1 MNLQSEDKSNK
12 ALTVGSLNVL
22 GGMKSDELT
31 TIHTHLQTQDGVQS
45 RIIADMEKLYQSISA
60 DGVITAN
67 EKQMLKKE
75 LTIIETEYPIIVSKA
90 NTVKRPQVEIE
101 KYKEAFQKLY
111 HYIYRELK
119 VFDSMQT
126 ALEIERTTFNAIFAA
141 YYSSRALLQITQDGS
156 TKFLP
161 SLEITGDYE
170 NQIGTFQ
177 GRLYR
182 WTGGKWELLNAVMPL
197 NPVAHYDM
205 ADVQL
210 KTIFQHGYFEST
222 GKYDAK
228 ILCDLSAYKGKTIQ
242 VTVSG
247 YRKGEGGYPCL
258 YIYDVNWNW
267 GWDTSSQL
275 DSTSEATFK
284 TTLTIP
290 TAYNTIWCTLYHYP
304 VEKKNNTIVMTRCT
318 VELLDGQPLI
328 DSSGNNNHATIIGDV
343 EKIKDGKIGTA
354 LDFNKG
360 CVAHQLYTTIFQHGY
375 LESTG
380 KYDAKI
386 LCNLSA
392 YKGKTI
398 KITVSGYRKGEGG
411 YPELYIYSSGWEFG
425 WSSGGRL
432 DGTTEKTMT
441 DTITLPT
448 AYNTILCTLYHIPG
462 NKMHNTIVMTHC
474 TIELVEN
481 KNISCIG
488 VGKQWT
494 HSRWI
499 KMNGD
504 AQDKTVNPRLWYYGM
519 IDYCYTDIAANSGV
533 MRNICIVTYKTNSES
548 IEIIIP
554 KVNIADDKWHNLIV
568 CNDVQSTY
576 ARKIVYLDGKLIK
589 DTTVNGDFTG
599 LVNNVNYDMSSGNDY
614 VKGSLANLF
623 FFDHLLTEQEI
634 LYPYLNPQ
642 YPVKNYTLADWTI
655 DPANPDSNIK
665 NLTPKYLGITKT
677 VPTTRTVII
686 TKGERL
692 GAQDA
697 NAGDWVLMGKTVGG
711 WKVGVCYRW
720 TGSQWI
726 NLEPEYNYT
735 EQYQAALYH
744 ICEIPELMKN
754 TGHFGALFAKVIVAQ
769 QAFIDKLVVQEAFI
783 NQLAANYAF
792 LRQLV
797 VQQLKIDSD
806 TNSHQDFEAW
816 FDQDHGLKINNMGEE
831 IFKVDS
837 AGNVFAKN
845 AFLQDGTFT
854 GEIHSGPLHLSPVQ
868 PSARV
873 IDLTTSQTAKDIYLL
888 WKNCSYSVTDKGGNP
903 NIVRFSVTAAP
914 VHDNYYNDLFGVY
927 KKVGEREGVI
937 YTVNIHTNNS
947 TVYKGDFAGY
957 GETTKKWKTKV
968 DWWGTIPDI
977 DFSKLNKNLTKN
989 YSLEIVTGGKTFRLE
1004 DLPTQAPGLGGC
1016 VWKDGN
1022 GFLRIS

>member
-1 MNLQSEDKSNK
+1 
-12 ALTVGSLNVL
+12 
-22 GGMKSDELT
+22 
-31 TIHTHLQTQDGVQS
+31 
-45 RIIADMEKLYQSISA
+45 MEKLYQSISA

-623 FFDHLLTEQEI
+623 FFDHLLTEQEV
-634 LYPYLNPQ
+634 LYLYLNPQ
-642 YPVKNYTLADWTI
+642 YPVKNYTIADWAI

-697 NAGDWVLMGKTVGG
+697 NAGDWVLMSKTVGG

-744 ICEIPELMKN
+744 ICEIPELMQN
-754 TGHFGALFAKVIVAQ
+754 TGHFGALFAKVLVAQ
-769 QAFIDKLVVQEAFI
+769 QAFIDKLVAQEAFI
-783 NQLAANYAF
+783 NQLATEQAF
-792 LRQLV
+792 LQQLI

-806 TNSHQDFEAW
+806 QNSHQDFEAW
-816 FDQDHGLKINNMGEE
+816 FDQAHGLKINNKGEE
-831 IFKVDS
+831 IFKVDI
-837 AGNVFAKN
+837 AGNIFAKN
-845 AFLQDGTFT
+845 ATLIDAYFSGN
-854 GEIHSGPLHLSPVQ
+854 IVSGPLELLNSE
-868 PSARV
+868 PSTQKITLVSNSTATSIVEKYGV
-873 IDLTTSQTAKDIYLL
+873 IDIICENINGGTPVHRFITMAIPFTTRVPIYEWDYSLIPPKMVFKE
-888 WKNCSYSVTDKGGNP
+888 WKIVSGVTNTVQFFTNSGDKTYTNNETITEDYILSSKKGVKTFKLKNIP
-903 NIVRFSVTAAP
+903 TVKPVDKNIV
-914 VHDNYYNDLFGVY
+914 
-927 KKVGEREGVI
+927 
-937 YTVNIHTNNS
+937 
-947 TVYKGDFAGY
+947 
-957 GETTKKWKTKV
+957 WV
-968 DWWGTIPDI
+968 DSSGC
-977 DFSKLNKNLTKN
+977 L
-989 YSLEIVTGGKTFRLE
+989 RL
-1004 DLPTQAPGLGGC
+1004 
-1016 VWKDGN
+1016 
-1022 GFLRIS
+1022 S

>member
-1 MNLQSEDKSNK
+1 MNLQAEDKSNK
-12 ALTVGSLNVL
+12 AMTVGSLNVL

-31 TIHTHLQTQDGVQS
+31 AIHTHLQTQDSVQS

-75 LTIIETEYPIIVSKA
+75 LTIIETEYPIILAKAETAKKSKA
-90 NTVKRPQVEIE
+90 DIE

-111 HYIYRELK
+111 HYIYSELK
-119 VFDSMQT
+119 AFDSMQT

-462 NKMHNTIVMTHC
+462 NKMNNTIVMTHC

-519 IDYCYTDIAANSGV
+519 IDYCYTDIAANKEI
-533 MRNICIVTYKTNSES
+533 MNNINIVTYKTNSEAIGIS
-548 IEIIIP
+548 ILKE
-554 KVNIADDKWHNLIV
+554 KIADDKWHNLIV
-568 CNDVQSTY
+568 CNDVQPTY
-576 ARKIVYLDGKLIK
+576 ARKIVYLDGKLVK
-589 DTTVNGDFTG
+589 DTKVNGDFTG
-599 LVNNVNYDMSSGNDY
+599 LINNQNINMSAGNNY
-614 VKGSLANLF
+614 VKGSLANLL
-623 FFDHLLTEQEI
+623 FFDRLLTEQEI
-634 LYPYLNPQ
+634 LYLYLNPQ
-642 YPVKNYTLADWTI
+642 YPVKNYTLTDWAI
-655 DPANPDSNIK
+655 DPTNPDSNIK
-665 NLTPKYLGITKT
+665 NLTPKYLGVTET
-677 VPTTRTVII
+677 VPTTQTVLI

-692 GAQDA
+692 GAQNA
-697 NAGDWVLMGKTVGG
+697 NAGDWVLMAKTVGG
-711 WKVGVCYRW
+711 WKVGVCYCW
-720 TGSQWI
+720 TGSMWI

-744 ICEIPELMKN
+744 ICEIPELMQN
-754 TGHFGALFAKVIVAQ
+754 TGHFGALFAKVLVAQ
-769 QAFIDKLVVQEAFI
+769 KALIDELLVNQAFIKNLVVQK
-783 NQLAANYAF
+783 LH
-792 LRQLV
+792 
-797 VQQLKIDSD
+797 IDSD
-806 TNSHQDFEAW
+806 DTTHQDFEAW
-816 FDQDHGLKINNMGEE
+816 FDKDNGLKINNKGEE
-831 IFKVDS
+831 IFKVDA

-845 AFLQDGTFT
+845 ANFEHATLTNGVFS
-854 GEIHSGPLHLSPVQ
+854 GSILSGPVEFINREPEDKTLTFN
-868 PSARV
+868 ANTR
-873 IDLTTSQTAKDIYLL
+873 IDA
-888 WKNCSYSVTDKGGNP
+888 
-903 NIVRFSVTAAP
+903 
-914 VHDNYYNDLFGVY
+914 YYNTYGAIDYFG
-927 KKVGEREGVI
+927 EGI
-937 YTVNIHTNNS
+937 
-947 TVYKGDFAGY
+947 YKGKRIYRIRVGKYESHFARSWGLTLTGNDLDY
-957 GETTKKWKTKV
+957 KDRFFTYEERKDHGDTYWQQWHSDSLSETFIFKTNANAKV
-968 DWWGTIPDI
+968 
-977 DFSKLNKNLTKN
+977 FKLKNLPQSKSSEKN
-989 YSLEIVTGGKTFRLE
+989 V
-1004 DLPTQAPGLGGC
+1004 
-1016 VWKDGN
+1016 VWVDDN